1 MTFNSQA
8 SISTWILKS
17 KFGFTRFRPDALFF
31 HFLDSGV
38 EKIKQIEHY
47 TLNPKEPI
55 DEDTAPA

>member
-1 MTFNSQA
+1 MVSWLGMVRLAVGTV
-8 SISTWILKS
+8 II
-17 KFGFTRFRPDALFF
+17 
-31 HFLDSGV
+31 DSGV